1 MNDPFTKE
9 SKFLSLVLRHK
20 PETLGVTLDEQGWA
34 SVENLVTSSR
44 NCDIAFSR
52 KLLSDIVA
60 NCNKQRFQFNEDK
73 SMIRCHQGHSLD
85 IKLGLNETEPPD
97 ELFHGTA
104 TRFLESILAE
114 GLKKK
119 SRHHVHLS
127 SDIDT
132 ARAVGSRYGKVII
145 LRISAREMFKEGH
158 VFYLSG
164 NGVWLTDSVPS
175 EFIKRNEDFY

>member
-1 MNDPFTKE
+1 MNDQFLKE
-9 SKFLSLVLRHK
+9 SKLLSLILRHR
-20 PETLGVTLDEQGWA
+20 PETLGVTLDEQGWV
-34 SVENLVTSSR
+34 SVEDLIMSSKD
-44 NCDIAFSR
+44 CGIAFSK
-52 KLLSDIVA
+52 KLLSDIVV

-73 SMIRCHQGHSLD
+73 SMIRCHQSHSLD
-85 IKLGLNETEPPD
+85 IELGLNETEPPD
-97 ELFHGTA
+97 FLFHGTA

-114 GLKKK
+114 GLKKQ

-132 ARAVGSRYGKVII
+132 ANAVGSRYGKVVV
-145 LRISAREMFKEGH
+145 LRISAREMLEEGY

-175 EFIKRNEDFY
+175 EFIKRNDDYL